1 MPDTALR
8 AKHDILAD
16 REREVYN
23 KSRRSR
29 ISAMQTRN
37 RFFDDAARLAGGA
50 VGTLTGMR
58 QEIEALVRQQFERM
72 LSSLDLVTRDEFDAV
87 REMAVKARTEQE
99 ALSARL
105 AALEARQKPA
115 PKRKSAPRK
124 SAAPTDDSA

>member
-1 MPDTALR
+1 
-8 AKHDILAD
+8 
-16 REREVYN
+16 
-23 KSRRSR
+23 
-29 ISAMQTRN
+29 MQTRN